1 MPIKFHSEIEQYNL
15 KIQKGRLVVAHYRD
29 ATLKQTILPGMKF
42 ALADFL
48 QLNRANLKKK
58 SGYGGQ
64 GSKRR
69 FHIQGFCVITKI
81 KTDPEIQRLI
91 SQKKYCLTQFLA
103 DRLLFLY
110 QFKKEKCNWE
120 TLQKSRKS
128 KLPFFAHRHLN
139 PPKKFN

>member
-58 SGYGGQ
+58 SGYFNLQ
-64 GSKRR
+64 AHAASFQLQRQITPIAKS
-69 FHIQGFCVITKI
+69 GFM
-81 KTDPEIQRLI
+81 R
-91 SQKKYCLTQFLA
+91 S
-103 DRLLFLY
+103 
-110 QFKKEKCNWE
+110 
-120 TLQKSRKS
+120 
-128 KLPFFAHRHLN
+128 
-139 PPKKFN
+139 